1 MTPGLHAQGL
11 GQVYGGRRVLDRV
24 DLSVLP
30 GEVHGLLG
38 PNGAGKTSTFRI
50 LAGVEAAEGTVVL
63 DGLRLDGLPLYRR
76 ARLGLGYLPQEE
88 TLLRDLNVHDNVA
101 LAVQV
106 AGSGLKPDELLEQV
120 GIAPL
125 AGRRVDGLSGGE
137 RRRLALARLLAIRP
151 KVVLLDEP
159 FAGVD
164 PVAVH
169 GFQTLVRQLAARGV
183 AVLITDHAVRETLAI
198 CDRATVLDAGSIQV
212 TGTPKEVAEN
222 PHARARYLGMDFR
235 LS

>member
-1 MTPGLHAQGL
+1 MTGLHAQGL

-50 LAGVEAAEGTVVL
+50 LAGVEAAEGTVSL

-106 AGSGLKPDELLEQV
+106 AQSGLKPDALLEQV

-169 GFQTLVRQLAARGV
+169 GFQVLVRQLAAGGV

-235 LS
+235 LV

>member
-106 AGSGLKPDELLEQV
+106 AHSGLKPDELLEQV

-169 GFQTLVRQLAARGV
+169 GFQALVRQLAAAGV